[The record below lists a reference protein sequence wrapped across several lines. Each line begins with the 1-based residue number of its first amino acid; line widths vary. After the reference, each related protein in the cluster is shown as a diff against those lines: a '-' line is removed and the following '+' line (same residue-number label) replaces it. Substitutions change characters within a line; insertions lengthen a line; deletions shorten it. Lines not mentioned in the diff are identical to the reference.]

1 MILVLGKKHKI
12 KAFATKISQ
21 GNIMK
26 EIQFSEIELYKN
38 DSYEALVDLD
48 FDMDPETR
56 WNYIQSLNAGV
67 FLLGA
72 TSLQLGLLPLND
84 KREKVFGICNISSF
98 LERNTLEYTSPIG
111 LELPEPLK
119 NLFTY
124 EQYLRVEDRVG
135 MISPRIICM
144 IINEAYYTLQEGT
157 ASKKDID
164 SGMKLGTAYPH
175 GPFEWA
181 NIIGLK
187 NVYTLLYAIFHDTM
201 DERYKVCNL
210 LKTEALT
217 TQAEAN

>member
-1 MILVLGKKHKI
+1 MILVLGNKHKL

-21 GNIMK
+21 GNNIK
-26 EIQFSEIELYKN
+26 EIQFSEIELYKL

-48 FDMDPETR
+48 FDTDPEKR
-56 WNYIQSLNAGV
+56 WNQIKSFNVGA

-72 TSLQLGLLPLND
+72 VSLQLGILPLND
-84 KREKVFGICNISSF
+84 KREKVFGICNILSF

-111 LELPEPLK
+111 LEFPEPLK
-119 NLFTY
+119 NLLTY
-124 EQYLRVEDRVG
+124 DQYLRVEDRVG

-187 NVYTLLYAIFHDTM
+187 NVYTLLCAIFHDTM

>member
-1 MILVLGKKHKI
+1 MILVLGNKHKI

-21 GNIMK
+21 GNNIK
-26 EIQFSEIELYKN
+26 EIQFSEIELYKI
-38 DSYEALVDLD
+38 DYYEALVDLD
-48 FDMDPETR
+48 FDTDPETR
-56 WNYIQSLNAGV
+56 WNQIKYFNVGV

-72 TSLQLGLLPLND
+72 SSLQLGLLHLND
-84 KREKVFGICNISSF
+84 KIEKVFGICNLPGF
-98 LERNTLEYTSPIG
+98 LERNTLEYTSPTG
-111 LELPEPLK
+111 LDLPEPLQK
-119 NLFTY
+119 LFTY

-135 MISPRIICM
+135 MISPRIISM
-144 IINEAYYTLQEGT
+144 VINEAYYTLQEGT

-164 SGMKLGTAYPH
+164 LGMKLGTAYPY

-181 NIIGLK
+181 NIIGLN
-187 NVYTLLYAIFHDTM
+187 NVYTLLRAVFHDTM